1 MSKICKHMGGINLVG
16 KILSLLLEYLPTWV
30 GVVRRDWVNRCQ
42 AGVAGYVFSCPVL
55 REGNSNNSWVDLLK
69 GVIIPVD

>member
-1 MSKICKHMGGINLVG
+1 MGGIHLVG
-16 KILSLLLEYLPTWV
+16 KILSFLLEYLPTWV
-30 GVVRRDWVNRCQ
+30 GVVRRDWVNWCQ

-55 REGNSNNSWVDLLK
+55 REGKINNSWVDLLK